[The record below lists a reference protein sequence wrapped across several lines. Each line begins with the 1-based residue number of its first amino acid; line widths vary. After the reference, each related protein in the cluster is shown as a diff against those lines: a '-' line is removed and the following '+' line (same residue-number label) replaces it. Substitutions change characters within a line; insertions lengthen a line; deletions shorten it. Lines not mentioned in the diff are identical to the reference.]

1 MNSCLQGAGRVHF
14 ETGLLGFTVP
24 HRACALVIAACALAP
39 LPASATKVLEYLF
52 DDPSAVTAIDTSG
65 NNLHGVFMGSSIHVA
80 SSLPGHGNGV
90 VLNGV
95 DDFIN
100 VGDHDILDFSAS
112 YTLMAWINYRPTV
125 EFRAELME
133 KGGAYWLNV
142 RLNQRDGSDDTRQ
155 ARAGGFFDPC
165 SGVQSTYHFRVDSPA
180 PIPENTW
187 THLASTYDGT
197 SLRIYVNG
205 QLVNTLSVQRSVCL
219 NDNPLAIGAKYVPA
233 QDENLNFVNGMLDD
247 VRVFDNAL
255 SVTRIREL
263 MNRGEPAAET
273 LQFSAGAFSVEEG
286 GAQASVTVVRSGS
299 TGQVSVAY
307 TTSGGSAT
315 AGADYAFTQG
325 SLEWGDGDGA
335 SKTITVPV
343 VDDGD
348 PEQDETVT
356 LALSNP
362 GGGAILGAADTA
374 VLTITDNDAI
384 GGQVMCGGL
393 IAGIVGSDSA
403 DTINGTSASDV
414 IHGLGGNDQIF
425 GRGGGDVICGGSGSD
440 VLSGNGGPDKL
451 FGERGRDQLQ
461 GNDGQ
466 DVCDGGP
473 NLYDTASGCEQTIA
487 VP

>member
-1 MNSCLQGAGRVHF
+1 
-14 ETGLLGFTVP
+14 
-24 HRACALVIAACALAP
+24 
-39 LPASATKVLEYLF
+39 
-52 DDPSAVTAIDTSG
+52 VTAIDTSG

-112 YTLMAWINYRPTV
+112 YTLMAWINYRPTD